1 MDFCTV
7 RSATKF
13 TSLDGDANEASNE
26 DDHHHLFK
34 VLTGYTPIN
43 STDVVSLMTEPNLP
57 KATHGADHQLAIMP
71 AGAIIDM
78 IEYQG
83 QDVFTTKHVFHI
95 GLGQLHHGI
104 MLPLIEGGT
113 AEIANEKVGGCRQFI
128 AMDPTGKNTEKN
140 IVLYKNNVNVALES
154 PIVSGSLRVDIYYH
168 FKH

>member
-7 RSATKF
+7 RTATRF
-13 TSLDGDANEASNE
+13 IPLTNDISSISNSE
-26 DDHHHLFK
+26 NIFK
-34 VLTGYTPIN
+34 ILTCYTPIN
-43 STDVVSLMTEPNLP
+43 SSDVVSLMTDPNQP
-57 KATHGADHQLAIMP
+57 KATHGGDNKLAMIP

-83 QDVFTTKHVFHI
+83 QDVFTTKNVFHI

-113 AEIANEKVGGCRQFI
+113 AEIANEKIGGCRQFVST
-128 AMDPTGKNTEKN
+128 DPTGRSSDRN
-140 IVLYKNNVNVALES
+140 IVLYKNNVNVALET
-154 PIVSGSLRVDIYYH
+154 PITSGSLRVDIYYH